1 MQHKSS
7 EKLYDYWN
15 EVRDGGFAPDR
26 FEIEPVKI
34 ADILPDVFILEC
46 HDSSTYHFRLAGTRL
61 CSALGHELRGYNMLD
76 YWAGDDREAVQSLLH
91 NVVKDGAGAVMEL
104 SCGNGD
110 RERAVFEMIL
120 LPLVHRGRTV
130 NRILGCAGAL
140 NLPYWLGSIELTEL
154 HLTSFELIWPAM
166 TPTQQPSVMP
176 EEPAVLAYRNTPA
189 SVVMDRRKRF
199 HVVEGGLSKNLN

>member
-7 EKLYDYWN
+7 KKLYDYWN

-76 YWAGDDREAVQSLLH
+76 YWAGDDREAVQNLLH
-91 NVVKDGAGAVMEL
+91 NVVNDGAGAVMEL
-104 SCGNGD
+104 TCINGD
-110 RERAVFEMIL
+110 REHAVFEML
-120 LPLVHRGRTV
+120 VLPLVHGGRTV
-130 NRILGCAGAL
+130 NRILGSFAAL
-140 NLPYWLGSIELTEL
+140 NLPYWLGTVELTEL
-154 HLTSFELIWPAM
+154 HLTSFDLIWPNMHPA
-166 TPTQQPSVMP
+166 QPIALVKP
-176 EEPAVLAYRNTPA
+176 AGPGLADPKTPAVTN
-189 SVVMDRRKRF
+189 DRRRF
-199 HVVEGGLSKNLN
+199 HVIEGGLTTGSD